1 MIKAEGEALTSVAV
15 QVKVVMR
22 CSLSEGIC
30 SEEGSWL
37 TLSRYWDRA
46 LHSDNTWE

>member
-1 MIKAEGEALTSVAV
+1 MFNIWSFTSVAV

-37 TLSRYWDRA
+37 ILSRYWDRA
-46 LHSDNTWE
+46 LQSDRTLE

>member
-1 MIKAEGEALTSVAV
+1 MFKVSVTSAAV

-22 CSLSEGIC
+22 CSLSEEMC

-37 TLSRYWDRA
+37 TFSRYWDRA
-46 LHSDNTWE
+46 LQSERTRG